1 MVVDDKHYE
10 ARVAPAVPVLGYV
23 DQGVDTEHLH
33 RAVAHRGDD
42 GPVRIGELRSQGVRD
57 ARTHRRE
64 RARERGLHPVPEL
77 ELPSPPVRGG
87 FGVSGEDAAVRQT
100 RTELVVDPLGVE
112 ELRVLHRAVLQY
124 LPPALDVLFYP
135 LAPGAVLL
143 TPEVRDQGSQGLL
156 RITDEVDLHRVA
168 DADHLA
174 VNVDLHASGLTR
186 LRQPLRVREARADHE
201 QRVAVLHHVVR
212 GLGAEQAYRARYE
225 RQVVRERCPTVEG
238 LRHPAPQDVGG
249 LLHLLGSAER
259 PGADQHGNLLTSVQ
273 YLGGAAQVLA
283 LRYHARGGGESDLGE
298 DRAMSARRLLIVGLG
313 HVVGHDDAGNR
324 AGRLR
329 DADGP
334 VDEVGRLLR
343 DHENLDEL
351 VRHVLVQRHQVDLLL
366 IVAP

>member
-64 RARERGLHPVPEL
+64 RARERGLHP
-77 ELPSPPVRGG
+77 
-87 FGVSGEDAAVRQT
+87 
-100 RTELVVDPLGVE
+100 
-112 ELRVLHRAVLQY
+112 AVLQY

-143 TPEVRDQGSQGLL
+143 TPEVRDQGPQGLL

-174 VNVDLHASGLTR
+174 VNVDLHAPGLIR
-186 LRQPLRVREARADHE
+186 FRQPLRVREARADHE

-212 GLGAEQAYRARYE
+212 GLGAEQAYRACHE
-225 RQVVRERCPTVEG
+225 RQVVRERRPTVEG

-273 YLGGAAQVLA
+273 YLGGTAQVLA
-283 LRYHARGGGESDLGE
+283 LRYHARGGGNPISEKT
-298 DRAMSARRLLIVGLG
+298 
-313 HVVGHDDAGNR
+313 
-324 AGRLR
+324 
-329 DADGP
+329 
-334 VDEVGRLLR
+334 
-343 DHENLDEL
+343 
-351 VRHVLVQRHQVDLLL
+351 
-366 IVAP
+366 AP